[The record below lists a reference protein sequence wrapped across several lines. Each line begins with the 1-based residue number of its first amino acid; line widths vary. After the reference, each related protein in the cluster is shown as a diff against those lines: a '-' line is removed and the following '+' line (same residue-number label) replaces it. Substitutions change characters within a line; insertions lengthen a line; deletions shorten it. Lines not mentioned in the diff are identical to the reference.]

1 LPRTITFLELTK
13 PTTLKNILSSVSPS
27 GIDAETG
34 YNIYPDGLYIQG
46 VTDNADTVTLI
57 NRYVVAGGNMG
68 YDSYRL
74 LSRLVD
80 LKQAM

>member
-1 LPRTITFLELTK
+1 V
-13 PTTLKNILSSVSPS
+13 NPS
-27 GIDAETG
+27 GVDEETG

-46 VTDNADTVTLI
+46 VTDNTDTVTLI
-57 NRYVVAGGNMG
+57 NRYVVEGGNMG

-74 LSRLVD
+74 LSRLVN